1 MLSAFMY
8 GGWGKFGLW
17 ENEKID
23 SKENIYD
30 YRIEILLLWVDG
42 TN

>member
-8 GGWGKFGLW
+8 GGWEKFGSW
-17 ENEKID
+17 GKEEID
-23 SKENIYD
+23 SKEKIYD